1 MNTFCHRRRSVG
13 KSFTGNEHRL
23 SSASMES
30 SAHTLAIFAHELREP
45 LGSIL
50 LAARALHE
58 EANDPVTHRE
68 MSDLI
73 ERQGRYLGRLI
84 DGALEDSRRGSDQLR
99 LHKEWFDLVPV
110 IRGAVEAVASL
121 MQRNRHQFEVSVPSQ
136 PLYLMADPLRVQQV
150 LVNLLANAA
159 KYTPPGGSVHLGVKT
174 CGEEVIIEVRDNG
187 IGMVPSVL
195 ERVFDLFAQ
204 GVEGARSAEYSGL
217 GVGLALVKSLVEGHG
232 GVVRASSNGLG
243 AGSSFVVRLPVI
255 GEFEPTRP
263 LPTAPVKRNILL
275 VECCVSDSPM
285 LDA

>member
-1 MNTFCHRRRSVG
+1 
-13 KSFTGNEHRL
+13 
-23 SSASMES
+23 MES
-30 SAHTLAIFAHELREP
+30 RAHTLAIFAHELREP

-58 EANDPVTHRE
+58 ETNDPVTHRE

-84 DGALEDSRRGSDQLR
+84 DGALENSRRGSDQFC

-121 MQRNRHQFEVSVPSQ
+121 IERNRHQLDVSVPPQ

-159 KYTPPGGSVHLGVKT
+159 KYTPSGGSVHLRVEIY
-174 CGEEVIIEVRDNG
+174 GEDVVIEVRDNG
-187 IGMVPSVL
+187 IGMTPSVL

-204 GVEGARSAEYSGL
+204 GTEGAPSAKYSGL

-232 GVVRASSNGLG
+232 GTVEASSNGLG
-243 AGSSFVVRLPVI
+243 TGSSFVVRLPVI
-255 GEFEPTRP
+255 GEFEPTRGMM
-263 LPTAPVKRNILL
+263 TAPVKWGIPL
-275 VECCVSDSPM
+275 VESCASDSPM